1 VDPGIQ
7 RRIVDEV
14 RVPDGGGVVEIGPGK
29 GALTGHLVERARSEG
44 FPLVLVELDRAL
56 AWHHAE
62 RWGGDGAVRVVEG
75 DILDHPMASLVDDPA
90 RTAVVGNIPYNITT
104 PIVFHLLE
112 RPRPA
117 SILLM
122 VQREVGDRI
131 LAEPGSRDYGALSV
145 GVRTVASVERVLP
158 VPAGAF
164 RPRPRVESM
173 VIRITPFRPEP
184 LEASEEAALRR
195 LVRALFQWRRKQLG
209 RTLRD
214 HPELRIAREV
224 AEAAAAQVGITLDLR
239 PEVLAQET
247 LVALS
252 RALPLR

>member
-1 VDPGIQ
+1 M
-7 RRIVDEV
+7 
-14 RVPDGGGVVEIGPGK
+14 RVPEGGTAVEIGPGT
-29 GALTGHLVERARSEG
+29 GALTGHLVARARAEG
-44 FPLVLVELDRAL
+44 FPLVLVELDRTL
-56 AWHHAE
+56 AHHHAE
-62 RWGGDGAVRVVEG
+62 TWAGEDGVRVVQG
-75 DILDHPMASLVDDPA
+75 DVLDHPVSALVPDPA
-90 RTAVVGNIPYNITT
+90 RATVVGNIPYNITT

-122 VQREVGDRI
+122 VQREVADRI
-131 LAEPGSRDYGALSV
+131 LADPGSRDYGALSV

-164 RPRPRVESM
+164 RPRPRVDST
-173 VIRITPFRPEP
+173 VIRITPLRPEP
-184 LEASEEAALRR
+184 LEAPEEAALRR

-214 HPELRIAREV
+214 HPELRIPREE
-224 AEAAAAQVGITLDLR
+224 AEAAAGRVGITLDLR
-239 PEVLAQET
+239 PEVLEPDT